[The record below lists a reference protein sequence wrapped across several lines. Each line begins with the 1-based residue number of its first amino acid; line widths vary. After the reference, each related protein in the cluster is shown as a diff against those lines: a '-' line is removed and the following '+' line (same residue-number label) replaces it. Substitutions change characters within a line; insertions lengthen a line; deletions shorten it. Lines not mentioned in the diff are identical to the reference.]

1 MMYQIEFIRYVD
13 GRAHPEVL
21 ERINGV
27 FPTLQAAIIDQG
39 TALFRTMQV
48 SQHAQG
54 FRVLEKGERVVAHRF
69 KGDM

>member
-1 MMYQIEFIRYVD
+1 MMYQIEFIRYIN

-27 FPTLQAAIIDQG
+27 FPTLRAAIDQG

-54 FRVLEKGERVVAHRF
+54 FRVLENGERVVAHRF